1 MLFLGFGFGI
11 LGIPM
16 IDLILHITVGA
27 LFALAV
33 CWSYWLLI
41 PVTFVWAWL
50 REQAQHR
57 YILNDENRVIGKA
70 SFFGWMTLHS
80 LWEAAQWTLGAAA
93 VCVAWFFFG
102 R

>member
-1 MLFLGFGFGI
+1 MIQFLEHFFGA
-11 LGIPM
+11 
-16 IDLILHITVGA
+16 VA
-27 LFALAV
+27 LTAAV
-33 CWSYWLLI
+33 LWNYWLLI

-57 YILNDENRVIGKA
+57 YIFDDSNRIAGKA
-70 SFFGWMTLHS
+70 TFFGWMTWHS
-80 LWEAAQWTLGAAA
+80 MWEAAQWALGAAA